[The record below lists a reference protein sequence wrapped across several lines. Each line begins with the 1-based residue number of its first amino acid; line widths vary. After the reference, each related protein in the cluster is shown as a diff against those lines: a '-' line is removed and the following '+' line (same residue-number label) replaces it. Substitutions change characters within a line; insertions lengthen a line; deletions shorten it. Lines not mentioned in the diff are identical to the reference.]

1 MGAFWVWGE
10 GWRGLPVGAVEGFD
24 CFGVEVFDGLFV
36 TAADAIFGAG
46 VAVEGV
52 DCFGDAH
59 LGGCHCCG
67 GDGEVSKPGPE
78 VRRDTID
85 RCSLPRN
92 ESRYPF
98 ASFCSLFAADSMVR

>member
-1 MGAFWVWGE
+1 MWCFGRVGE
-10 GWRGLPVGAVEGFD
+10 LPVGAVEGFD
-24 CFGVEVFDGLFV
+24 GFGVEVFDGLFV
-36 TAADAIFGAG
+36 AAADAVFGAG

-59 LGGCHCCG
+59 LGGCHGCR
-67 GDGEVSKPGPE
+67 GDGEVSRPE
-78 VRRDTID
+78 QDLQRDTID
-85 RCSLPRN
+85 RYSVPRN